1 MKRVLHVGLG
11 FAVAGVFLYLTLRQV
26 AFDDVIAASQGL
38 LPGWAL
44 AAPGFLALGYLCRF
58 RRWQRMLRLYNGG
71 IGTGRVGVAYLA
83 SIAVNNLLPLR
94 AGDALRCFGFSRWL
108 GVAPGPVVA
117 TVVVER
123 LLDLITL
130 ILALALALWT
140 LSLDGSA
147 LGLARSGGLALGGLG
162 VVSLLLLLRPH
173 VLSVVLRALTRLAA
187 VFGDGAKA
195 RAEGFTGPLL
205 EALIA
210 LSGRHALPALVG
222 WSLLVWGLEGATY
235 WAMAQAV
242 PSLTNPE
249 GAWLAMPAGTLATL
263 LPSSPGHVGTFD
275 YFAQAATVATG
286 NPLAAATAFVLITHV
301 VLWVVTTVIGALC
314 FAIWWL
320 SHRPGRE
327 VTE

>member
-1 MKRVLHVGLG
+1 MRRALHVALGL
-11 FAVAGVFLYLTLRQV
+11 AVAAVFLYLTLRQV
-26 AFDDVIAASQGL
+26 DLDEVLAAGRGL

-44 AAPGFLALGYLCRF
+44 AAPGFLALGYLCRI
-58 RRWQRMLRLYNGG
+58 RRWQRMLRLYNPG
-71 IGTGRVGVAYLA
+71 IGMGRIGVAYLA

-147 LGLARSGGLALGGLG
+147 LGLARSGGLALGGLAL
-162 VVSLLLLLRPH
+162 VSLLLLVRPH
-173 VLSVVLRALTRLAA
+173 VLSVVLRALTRLAGA
-187 VFGDGAKA
+187 FGPGVRA
-195 RAEGFTGPLL
+195 RAEGFAGPLL

-210 LSGRHALPALVG
+210 LSGRHAMPALVG
-222 WSLLVWGLEGATY
+222 WSALVWGLEGATY

-242 PSLTNPE
+242 PALSHPE

-301 VLWVVTTVIGALC
+301 VLWAATTVIGSVCLAV
-314 FAIWWL
+314 WWL
-320 SHRPGRE
+320 AQRPAQAARQ
-327 VTE
+327 